1 MYQLKNHMIPR
12 LKKKGESILLVFIF
26 LITVQLCYS
35 QTDYIVGSP
44 KLALWKLGNSNET
57 IVILHGGPAVE
68 HSYLRPEWDTL
79 SSISKIFY
87 YDQRG
92 CGKSDTAQ
100 SYTWIDQVQDL
111 KRIKETISKNDKI
124 ILAGSSWGAELA
136 LLYSMYFPEDIKAI
150 ILSGFCG
157 WNGENTKKNDFNNYI
172 VDSLY
177 YFKRK
182 EIISNYEDSIRDSK
196 AIHYKDFFKRVEEN
210 VNPEKELQKR
220 ITSNFGNRKSII
232 GAQTKNSL
240 KSAPDINYL
249 SKINIPILAFGG
261 NLKCT
266 YQDWSDVIED
276 LKYNT
281 KRVVIDNSCH
291 DPWFTHPSE
300 FFQEC
305 FEFIENL

>member
-1 MYQLKNHMIPR
+1 
-12 LKKKGESILLVFIF
+12 
-26 LITVQLCYS
+26 
-35 QTDYIVGSP
+35 
-44 KLALWKLGNSNET
+44 
-57 IVILHGGPAVE
+57 
-68 HSYLRPEWDTL
+68 
-79 SSISKIFY
+79 
-87 YDQRG
+87 
-92 CGKSDTAQ
+92 
-100 SYTWIDQVQDL
+100 
-111 KRIKETISKNDKI
+111 
-124 ILAGSSWGAELA
+124 
-136 LLYSMYFPEDIKAI
+136 MYFPEDIKAI

-157 WNGENTKKNDFNNYI
+157 WNGENTKKIDFNNYI

-177 YFKRK
+177 SFKRK

-261 NLKCT
+261 NLICT

-276 LKYNT
+276 LNYNT